1 MERIILSL
9 PFRYRREKLKIVK
22 NKNYEI
28 ENNIICANIIS
39 FLWSCDKKE
48 IPVFASDDAGIYFQR
63 LTNAVYG
70 STTEY
75 YGDSTD
81 FSFAGTNAYYTSHV
95 LYAPVLTMGKVVD
108 YDRPFKVVVDMEETT
123 AVEGKDFEIE
133 LDSLVIKAGTS
144 KAEVPVRIIRTETL
158 LEKTLKIVLRLQE
171 NEHFKCY
178 LETYKNTNLYTAKGE
193 QISGVRYVFTFNEMY
208 TQPNFWKNYAE
219 KDYFGEW
226 TAKKYQVVNQVCGLT
241 PIDWQYAN
249 YYGYKMQS
257 ARLPFF
263 ARTVRIYLQEQADA
277 GNPVTDSDGKYMQLA
292 PNYEV
297 DYSDYQ

>member
-1 MERIILSL
+1 MKLRIILFAL
-9 PFRYRREKLKIVK
+9 
-22 NKNYEI
+22 
-28 ENNIICANIIS
+28 IS
-39 FLWSCDKKE
+39 FPFLWSCDKKE

-226 TAKKYQVVNQVCGLT
+226 TAKKYHVVNQVCGLT
-241 PIDWQYAN
+241 PIDWRYAN

>member
-1 MERIILSL
+1 MKLRIILFAL
-9 PFRYRREKLKIVK
+9 
-22 NKNYEI
+22 
-28 ENNIICANIIS
+28 IS
-39 FLWSCDKKE
+39 FPFLWSCDKKE

-208 TQPNFWKNYAE
+208 TQSNFWKNYAE

>member
-1 MERIILSL
+1 MKLRIILFAL
-9 PFRYRREKLKIVK
+9 
-22 NKNYEI
+22 
-28 ENNIICANIIS
+28 IS
-39 FLWSCDKKE
+39 FPFLWSCDKKE

-158 LEKTLKIVLRLQE
+158 VENTLKLVRRLQE

-219 KDYFGEW
+219 QDYCGEG

-241 PIDWQYAN
+241 PIDWRYAN

>member
-1 MERIILSL
+1 MKLRIILFAVIS
-9 PFRYRREKLKIVK
+9 F
-22 NKNYEI
+22 
-28 ENNIICANIIS
+28 S

-63 LTNAVYG
+63 LTSAVYG

-75 YGDSTD
+75 YSDSTD
-81 FSFAGTNAYYTSHV
+81 FSFAGMYAYYTSHV
-95 LYAPVLTMGKVVD
+95 SYAPVLTMGKVVD
-108 YDRPFKVVVDMEETT
+108 YDRPFKVVVDMEEST
-123 AVEGKDFEIE
+123 AIEGIDFEIE

-144 KAEVPVRIIRTETL
+144 NAVVPVRLLRTETL
-158 LEKTLKIVLRLQE
+158 LEKSLKIVLRLQE

>member
-1 MERIILSL
+1 MKLRIILFAL
-9 PFRYRREKLKIVK
+9 
-22 NKNYEI
+22 
-28 ENNIICANIIS
+28 IS
-39 FLWSCDKKE
+39 FPFLWSCDKKE

-144 KAEVPVRIIRTETL
+144 KAEVPVRIPRTETL

>member
-1 MERIILSL
+1 MKLRILL
-9 PFRYRREKLKIVK
+9 FAL
-22 NKNYEI
+22 
-28 ENNIICANIIS
+28 IS
-39 FLWSCDKKE
+39 FPFLWSCDKKE

-81 FSFAGTNAYYTSHV
+81 FSFAGANAYYRSHV

-249 YYGYKMQS
+249 SYGYKMQS

>member
-1 MERIILSL
+1 MKLRIILFAL
-9 PFRYRREKLKIVK
+9 
-22 NKNYEI
+22 
-28 ENNIICANIIS
+28 IS
-39 FLWSCDKKE
+39 FPFLWSCDKKE

-257 ARLPFF
+257 TRLPFF

>member
-1 MERIILSL
+1 MKLRIILFALLSF
-9 PFRYRREKLKIVK
+9 P
-22 NKNYEI
+22 
-28 ENNIICANIIS
+28 

>member
-1 MERIILSL
+1 MKLRIILFAL
-9 PFRYRREKLKIVK
+9 
-22 NKNYEI
+22 
-28 ENNIICANIIS
+28 IS
-39 FLWSCDKKE
+39 FPFLWSCDKKE

-144 KAEVPVRIIRTETL
+144 KAEVPVLIIRTETL

>member
-1 MERIILSL
+1 MKLRIILFAL
-9 PFRYRREKLKIVK
+9 
-22 NKNYEI
+22 
-28 ENNIICANIIS
+28 IS
-39 FLWSCDKKE
+39 FPFLWSCDKKE

-123 AVEGKDFEIE
+123 AVDGKDFEIE

-241 PIDWQYAN
+241 PIDWRYAN

>member
-1 MERIILSL
+1 M
-9 PFRYRREKLKIVK
+9 KLKILLFAVM
-22 NKNYEI
+22 
-28 ENNIICANIIS
+28 S
-39 FLWSCDKKE
+39 FPFLWSCDKKE

-241 PIDWQYAN
+241 PIDWRYAN

>member
-1 MERIILSL
+1 MKLRIILFAL
-9 PFRYRREKLKIVK
+9 
-22 NKNYEI
+22 
-28 ENNIICANIIS
+28 IS
-39 FLWSCDKKE
+39 FPFLWSCDKKE

-81 FSFAGTNAYYTSHV
+81 FSFAGANAYYTSHV

>member
-1 MERIILSL
+1 MKLRILL
-9 PFRYRREKLKIVK
+9 FAL
-22 NKNYEI
+22 
-28 ENNIICANIIS
+28 IS
-39 FLWSCDKKE
+39 FPFLWSCDKKE

-241 PIDWQYAN
+241 PIDWRYAN

>member
-1 MERIILSL
+1 MKLRIILFAL
-9 PFRYRREKLKIVK
+9 
-22 NKNYEI
+22 
-28 ENNIICANIIS
+28 IS
-39 FLWSCDKKE
+39 FPFLWSCDKKE

-108 YDRPFKVVVDMEETT
+108 YDRPFKVVVDMEEST
-123 AVEGKDFEIE
+123 AIEGIDFEIE

-144 KAEVPVRIIRTETL
+144 NAVVPVRLLRTETL
-158 LEKTLKIVLRLQE
+158 LEKSLKIVLRLQE

>member
-1 MERIILSL
+1 MKLRIILFAL
-9 PFRYRREKLKIVK
+9 
-22 NKNYEI
+22 
-28 ENNIICANIIS
+28 IS
-39 FLWSCDKKE
+39 FPFLWSCDKKE

-81 FSFAGTNAYYTSHV
+81 FSFAGANAYYRSHM

-144 KAEVPVRIIRTETL
+144 KAEVPVRIIRTEPL

-249 YYGYKMQS
+249 SYGYKMQS

>member
-1 MERIILSL
+1 MKLRIILFAL
-9 PFRYRREKLKIVK
+9 
-22 NKNYEI
+22 
-28 ENNIICANIIS
+28 IS
-39 FLWSCDKKE
+39 FPFLWSCDKKE

-263 ARTVRIYLQEQADA
+263 ARTVRIYLQEPADA
-277 GNPVTDSDGKYMQLA
+277 GNPVTDSAGKYMQLA

>member
-1 MERIILSL
+1 MKLRIILFAVIS
-9 PFRYRREKLKIVK
+9 F
-22 NKNYEI
+22 
-28 ENNIICANIIS
+28 S

-75 YGDSTD
+75 YSDSTD
-81 FSFAGTNAYYTSHV
+81 FSFAGMYAYYTSHV
-95 LYAPVLTMGKVVD
+95 LNAPVLTMGKVVD

>member
-1 MERIILSL
+1 MKLRIILFAL
-9 PFRYRREKLKIVK
+9 
-22 NKNYEI
+22 
-28 ENNIICANIIS
+28 IS
-39 FLWSCDKKE
+39 FPFLWSCDKKE

-108 YDRPFKVVVDMEETT
+108 YDRPFKVVIDMEETT

>member
-1 MERIILSL
+1 MKLRIILFAL
-9 PFRYRREKLKIVK
+9 
-22 NKNYEI
+22 
-28 ENNIICANIIS
+28 IS
-39 FLWSCDKKE
+39 FPFLWSCDKKE

-263 ARTVRIYLQEQADA
+263 ARTVRIYLPEQADA

>member
-1 MERIILSL
+1 MKLRIILFAL
-9 PFRYRREKLKIVK
+9 
-22 NKNYEI
+22 
-28 ENNIICANIIS
+28 IS
-39 FLWSCDKKE
+39 FPFLWSCDKKE

-277 GNPVTDSDGKYMQLA
+277 GNPVTDSDGKYLQLA

>member
-1 MERIILSL
+1 MKLRILL
-9 PFRYRREKLKIVK
+9 FAL
-22 NKNYEI
+22 
-28 ENNIICANIIS
+28 IS
-39 FLWSCDKKE
+39 FPFLWSCDKKE
-48 IPVFASDDAGIYFQR
+48 IPMFASDDAGIYFQR

-81 FSFAGTNAYYTSHV
+81 FSFAGANAYYRSHM

-249 YYGYKMQS
+249 SYGYKMQS

>member
-1 MERIILSL
+1 MKLRILL
-9 PFRYRREKLKIVK
+9 FAL
-22 NKNYEI
+22 
-28 ENNIICANIIS
+28 IS
-39 FLWSCDKKE
+39 FPFLWSCDKKE

-81 FSFAGTNAYYTSHV
+81 FSFAGANAYYRSHM

-193 QISGVRYVFTFNEMY
+193 QISGVRYDFTFNEMY

-249 YYGYKMQS
+249 SYGYKMQS

>member
-1 MERIILSL
+1 MKLRIILFAL
-9 PFRYRREKLKIVK
+9 
-22 NKNYEI
+22 
-28 ENNIICANIIS
+28 IS
-39 FLWSCDKKE
+39 FPFLWSCDKKE

-108 YDRPFKVVVDMEETT
+108 YDRPFKVFVDMEETT

>member
-1 MERIILSL
+1 MKLRIILFAL
-9 PFRYRREKLKIVK
+9 
-22 NKNYEI
+22 
-28 ENNIICANIIS
+28 IS
-39 FLWSCDKKE
+39 FPFLWSCDKKE

-81 FSFAGTNAYYTSHV
+81 FSFAGTNAYYMSHV

>member
-1 MERIILSL
+1 MKLRIILFAL
-9 PFRYRREKLKIVK
+9 IFP
-22 NKNYEI
+22 
-28 ENNIICANIIS
+28 

>member
-1 MERIILSL
+1 MKLRILL
-9 PFRYRREKLKIVK
+9 FAL
-22 NKNYEI
+22 
-28 ENNIICANIIS
+28 IS
-39 FLWSCDKKE
+39 FPFLWSCDKKE

-81 FSFAGTNAYYTSHV
+81 FSFAGANAYYRSHM

-249 YYGYKMQS
+249 SYGYKMQS

>member
-1 MERIILSL
+1 M
-9 PFRYRREKLKIVK
+9 
-22 NKNYEI
+22 
-28 ENNIICANIIS
+28 
-39 FLWSCDKKE
+39 
-48 IPVFASDDAGIYFQR
+48 
-63 LTNAVYG
+63 
-70 STTEY
+70 
-75 YGDSTD
+75 
-81 FSFAGTNAYYTSHV
+81 
-95 LYAPVLTMGKVVD
+95 
-108 YDRPFKVVVDMEETT
+108 
-123 AVEGKDFEIE
+123 
-133 LDSLVIKAGTS
+133 
-144 KAEVPVRIIRTETL
+144 
-158 LEKTLKIVLRLQE
+158 KIVLRLQE

-297 DYSDYQ
+297 DYSDYQLLLKELSI

>member
-1 MERIILSL
+1 MKLRIILFAL
-9 PFRYRREKLKIVK
+9 
-22 NKNYEI
+22 
-28 ENNIICANIIS
+28 IS
-39 FLWSCDKKE
+39 FPFLWSCDKKE

-108 YDRPFKVVVDMEETT
+108 YDRPFKVVVDIEETT

>member
-1 MERIILSL
+1 MKLRILL
-9 PFRYRREKLKIVK
+9 FAL
-22 NKNYEI
+22 
-28 ENNIICANIIS
+28 IS
-39 FLWSCDKKE
+39 FPFLWSCDKKE

>member
-1 MERIILSL
+1 MKLRIIL
-9 PFRYRREKLKIVK
+9 
-22 NKNYEI
+22 
-28 ENNIICANIIS
+28 CALIS
-39 FLWSCDKKE
+39 FPFLWSCDKKE

-263 ARTVRIYLQEQADA
+263 TRTVRIYLHEQADA

>member
-1 MERIILSL
+1 MKLRIILFAL
-9 PFRYRREKLKIVK
+9 
-22 NKNYEI
+22 
-28 ENNIICANIIS
+28 IS
-39 FLWSCDKKE
+39 FPFLWSCDKKE

-297 DYSDYQ
+297 DYSDYQSLFKELSI

>member
-1 MERIILSL
+1 MKLRIILFAL
-9 PFRYRREKLKIVK
+9 
-22 NKNYEI
+22 
-28 ENNIICANIIS
+28 IS
-39 FLWSCDKKE
+39 FPFLWSCDKKE

-171 NEHFKCY
+171 NEHFTCS

-241 PIDWQYAN
+241 PIDWRYAN

>member
-1 MERIILSL
+1 MKLRIILFAL
-9 PFRYRREKLKIVK
+9 
-22 NKNYEI
+22 
-28 ENNIICANIIS
+28 IS
-39 FLWSCDKKE
+39 FPFLWSCDKKE

-241 PIDWQYAN
+241 PIDWQHAN

>member
-1 MERIILSL
+1 MKLRIILFAL
-9 PFRYRREKLKIVK
+9 
-22 NKNYEI
+22 
-28 ENNIICANIIS
+28 IS
-39 FLWSCDKKE
+39 FPFLWSCDKKE

-193 QISGVRYVFTFNEMY
+193 HISGVRYVFTFNEMY

-249 YYGYKMQS
+249 NYGYKMQS

>member
-1 MERIILSL
+1 MKLRIILFAL
-9 PFRYRREKLKIVK
+9 
-22 NKNYEI
+22 
-28 ENNIICANIIS
+28 IS
-39 FLWSCDKKE
+39 FPFLWSCDKKE

-292 PNYEV
+292 PNYEL